1 MVDASLGQAKPKVW
15 ATLVTNPSYVAG
27 EHYCSFGF
35 TPVKAISLSA
45 VTPKNANW
53 AGVSRGWCARREG
66 EMKRAM
72 PLACVSQPLGS
83 ACIRVMLMRLLH
95 SKRGRGMAC
104 QHDGVGIGAAG
115 LVFHW
120 DFEGTWHDSLTHVHA
135 RAARRL

>member
-1 MVDASLGQAKPKVW
+1 
-15 ATLVTNPSYVAG
+15 
-27 EHYCSFGF
+27 
-35 TPVKAISLSA
+35 
-45 VTPKNANW
+45 
-53 AGVSRGWCARREG
+53 
-66 EMKRAM
+66 MKRAM

-83 ACIRVMLMRLLH
+83 ACIRVMLH
-95 SKRGRGMAC
+95 GKRGLRMAC